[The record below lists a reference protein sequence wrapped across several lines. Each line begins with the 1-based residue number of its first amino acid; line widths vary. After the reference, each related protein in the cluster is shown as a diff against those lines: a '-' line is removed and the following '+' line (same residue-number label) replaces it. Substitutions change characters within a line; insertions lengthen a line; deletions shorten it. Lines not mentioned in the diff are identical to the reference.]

1 MAVRLRCRKA
11 GHAARQVFEGRQWIR

>member
-1 MAVRLRCRKA
+1 MTVRLRCRKA

>member
-1 MAVRLRCRKA
+1 MVVRLRCRKA